1 MKRVSMTV
9 AVVLTVLLLAGC
21 AQTGQQLRLAPDAE
35 VDESAI
41 GDGRTVALRVVDERE
56 HPRLGQLENRDGEHA
71 DLVGTAEVE
80 DVVRQAVEEGL
91 RANGFTVSDWDADAS
106 RRLEIRVLDL
116 DHRVSAG
123 VSRNVSTRI
132 ELRSEGHRGESRVSG
147 QARARDS
154 DRITYRPSAEDNQ
167 AYLDAV
173 LSRALGRL
181 LNVELLEFLAAD

>member
-1 MKRVSMTV
+1 MTPVRTMV
-9 AVVLTVLLLAGC
+9 AALMVLLLAGC
-21 AQTGQQLRLAPDAE
+21 AQTSQQLRLAPDAQM
-35 VDESAI
+35 DERTI
-41 GDGRTVALRVVDERE
+41 GDGHTVALRVVDERE
-56 HPRLGQLENRDGEHA
+56 HARLGQLENRDGEHA

-91 RANGFTVSDWDADAS
+91 RANGFTVTDWDADAS

-116 DHRVSAG
+116 EHRVSAG
-123 VSRNVSTRI
+123 VSRDVSTQI
-132 ELRSEGHRGESRVSG
+132 ELRSEGHRGESRLTG

-154 DRITYRPSAEDNQ
+154 DRISHRPNAEDNQ

-181 LNVELLEFLAAD
+181 LNEDLLEFLAAE